1 MFHPQGTACP
11 VEFFRLSPIC
21 TAEMEFADGRNLR
34 MEYEWKNGLPMSLAT
49 GEKWVGTSTFYI
61 IDQNKT
67 NFNNKTRKALRGK
80 LRQAIQ
86 VFAVERRLMAT
97 KRRKLMSKVDVF
109 ETFAGAAN
117 ISRLAPRYG
126 LKSLSPA
133 DYATGFDLELEEDQ
147 NRVDK
152 MRRHYRPLF
161 MIQGLRCTEWSLLQD
176 NTNYVDRPAELHSR
190 REESRPMMRK
200 VVSWC
205 RQQHDDGH
213 YFLLE
218 NPMTSRLWLE
228 PEVQQ
233 LMELPGVQQVEC
245 HGGAYG
251 QVDSKGNLVRKGF
264 RFVGNCPRVLERLG
278 RKLSAD
284 ERSMCKPL
292 EGKETTLSEEYPH
305 EMVLEILKG
314 IKKTAQESD
323 PERFSRK
330 AFIALPVQ
338 LEQTL
343 DKWTDVF
350 KLVEEHFQRSSHRSR
365 VLANTD
371 PLWRLIKPLVP
382 WHKIERVQIA
392 SQPATLRLPMHVP
405 HTHRGWAILYNDG
418 EIEINSEDLSDVRH
432 PRGRFRKPVNFA
444 IFLFGQ
450 AEAAT
455 DSTTQQPDSVQQQ
468 PDSLPPDNPQ
478 LQLVSPPESTGI
490 HFAPELRL
498 TQEVKTAISRL
509 HKNLG
514 HPPAA
519 ELKKTFGYARCS
531 RRSPFESS

>member
-1 MFHPQGTACP
+1 MQ
-11 VEFFRLSPIC
+11 
-21 TAEMEFADGRNLR
+21 
-34 MEYEWKNGLPMSLAT
+34 
-49 GEKWVGTSTFYI
+49 
-61 IDQNKT
+61 
-67 NFNNKTRKALRGK
+67 
-80 LRQAIQ
+80 
-86 VFAVERRLMAT
+86 
-97 KRRKLMSKVDVF
+97 
-109 ETFAGAAN
+109 
-117 ISRLAPRYG
+117 
-126 LKSLSPA
+126 
-133 DYATGFDLELEEDQ
+133 
-147 NRVDK
+147 
-152 MRRHYRPLF
+152 
-161 MIQGLRCTEWSLLQD
+161 
-176 NTNYVDRPAELHSR
+176 
-190 REESRPMMRK
+190 
-200 VVSWC
+200 
-205 RQQHDDGH
+205 
-213 YFLLE
+213 
-218 NPMTSRLWLE
+218 
-228 PEVQQ
+228 
-233 LMELPGVQQVEC
+233 LPGVQQSEC

-264 RFVGNCPRVLERLG
+264 RFVGNCPRVLEKLC

-305 EMVLEILKG
+305 DMVLEILKG
-314 IKKTAQESD
+314 IKLTAKESD

-338 LEQTL
+338 LEQDL
-343 DKWTDVF
+343 SKWTDVF

-365 VLANTD
+365 VLANND

-444 IFLFGQ
+444 IFFFGQ

-455 DSTTQQPDSVQQQ
+455 DSMQQQPDSSQQQPDSV
-468 PDSLPPDNPQ
+468 PPDNPQ
-478 LQLVSPPESTGI
+478 LQLISPPESTGI

-519 ELKKTFGYARCS
+519 ELKKLLAMQGVRDDHLLRAVEGLRCDTCLRTKMPDRPPPS
-531 RRSPFESS
+531 ISVW